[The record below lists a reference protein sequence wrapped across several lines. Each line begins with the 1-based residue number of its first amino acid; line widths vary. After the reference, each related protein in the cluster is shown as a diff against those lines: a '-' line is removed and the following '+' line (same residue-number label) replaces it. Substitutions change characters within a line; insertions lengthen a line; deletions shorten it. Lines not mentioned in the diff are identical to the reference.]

1 MIERRMNKKMNE
13 ELKTCPFCGSKNIRL
28 WGEKDKGTPWV
39 QCNNCLASTGTY
51 EKREQAIGA
60 WNRRV

>member
-1 MIERRMNKKMNE
+1 MQEV
-13 ELKTCPFCGSKNIRL
+13 ELKPCPFCGSKNIRL